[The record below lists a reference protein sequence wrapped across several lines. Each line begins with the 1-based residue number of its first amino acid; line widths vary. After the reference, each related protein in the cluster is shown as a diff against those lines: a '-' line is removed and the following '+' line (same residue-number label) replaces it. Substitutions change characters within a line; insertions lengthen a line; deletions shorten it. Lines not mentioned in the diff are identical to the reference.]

1 MEINSF
7 TYLKDYEVNRKTMS
21 ILPVTIKNRKFSKV
35 METDGEYLVAMKP
48 TDIVERSCRYFGSS
62 LKGRQEG
69 TRELMGVT
77 HKAPIIVEATSMIY
91 LFPTASPTKSD
102 CAWISHTY
110 VVKHSSDGS
119 EKTVVTFSNDKSIL
133 LPISEG
139 SFENQLYRTSH
150 LRTIMSTRIDQR
162 EYRKQFVLSPPNYS
176 QNNTL
181 INDK

>member
-1 MEINSF
+1 MEINLF

-102 CAWISHTY
+102 CAWISHSY

-162 EYRKQFVLSPPNYS
+162 EHRKQFVLSPPNYPQHKS
-176 QNNTL
+176 
-181 INDK
+181 IVNDM

>member
-162 EYRKQFVLSPPNYS
+162 EYRKQFVLSPSNYS
-176 QNNTL
+176 QHKP
-181 INDK
+181 IVNDM